1 MEEINLQFW
10 VIVTGAGGGIGEIV
24 VEKLL
29 NNNYKVICI
38 DKKKPIINLKQIDM
52 NANSNADTF
61 FKQSIISTI
70 IMLAEKTRGK
80 ESVSNLIQYRY
91 DEMMKH
97 SYSELE
103 AIRDGH
109 LKAYNNSIRL
119 TDES

>member
-1 MEEINLQFW
+1 MVWGF
-10 VIVTGAGGGIGEIV
+10 GGET
-24 VEKLL
+24 
-29 NNNYKVICI
+29 N
-38 DKKKPIINLKQIDM
+38 INLKLEKMKLIET
-52 NANSNADTF
+52 ANVF

-70 IMLAEKTRGK
+70 IMLAEKIRGR

-91 DEMMKH
+91 EELMKH

-119 TDES
+119 TDEV

>member
-1 MEEINLQFW
+1 MGEWFQ
-10 VIVTGAGGGIGEIV
+10 GGSSPPHPLT
-24 VEKLL
+24 KF
-29 NNNYKVICI
+29 KS
-38 DKKKPIINLKQIDM
+38 IINLNQIKVK
-52 NANSNADTF
+52 NLNETENTF

-70 IMLAEKTRGK
+70 IMLAEKIRGR

-109 LKAYNNSIRL
+109 LKAYNNSFRL
-119 TDES
+119 TDEV

>member
-1 MEEINLQFW
+1 
-10 VIVTGAGGGIGEIV
+10 
-24 VEKLL
+24 
-29 NNNYKVICI
+29 
-38 DKKKPIINLKQIDM
+38 M